1 MRRHKLHNILVVS
14 GSHRKKGTG
23 ISLLDTFKTNFNTSK
38 YTFETI
44 HLSNHNIEYCRGCT
58 VCFKVGEAACPC
70 NDDVQMIVDKMH
82 KADGLVFIS
91 PIYGMNVS
99 GQLKT
104 FMDRITYLYHRPS
117 LIGKPTVFLA
127 STDLGGTGLV
137 SKYMKYIM
145 NAMGLRTVGTL
156 GAYAVP
162 FKKDESYRLKVSNNL
177 KTISIKYI
185 NELETEGMPEPKF
198 GELFHFVKWQNKN
211 KYYKDIYPAD
221 YDYWHERGW
230 FDSEYYYPTKIKASD
245 KVRLRFI
252 SKRISSLV
260 QKRVK

>member
-1 MRRHKLHNILVVS
+1 MRRRKLHNILVIS

-23 ISLLDTFKTNFNTSK
+23 IDLLNTFKTNFNTSE

-44 HLSNHNIEYCRGCT
+44 HLSNYNIEFCKGCT

-70 NDDVQMIVDKMH
+70 KDDVQLIVDKMQ

-127 STDLGGTGLV
+127 STDLGGTGFI
-137 SKYMKYIM
+137 SKYMKYII
-145 NAMGLRTVGTL
+145 NAMGMRTVGTL
-156 GAYAVP
+156 GAYSVP
-162 FKKDESYRLKVSNNL
+162 LKKKDSYRLKVSNKL
-177 KTISIKYI
+177 KNISIKFI
-185 NELETEGMPEPKF
+185 NELEVEGMPEPKF
-198 GELFHFVKWQNKN
+198 SELFHFIKWQSKN
-211 KYYKDIYPAD
+211 KYSKGIYPAD
-221 YDYWHERGW
+221 YDYWHDNGW
-230 FDSEYYYPTKIKASD
+230 FESEYYYPAKLKAFD
-245 KVRLRFI
+245 KVRLGFI
-252 SKRISSLV
+252 SKRISRLV
-260 QKRVK
+260 QKRV